1 MIKRMRLTESDLHNI
16 IESAVRKILK
26 ERVFSPEEYEDK
38 AFMDDYWAD
47 REKSMEN
54 EWKRKNIAIRKKY
67 PGKSNEWY
75 EAMLDTFY
83 ENKANDKKS
92 INEKKDM
99 SGFEGTWDALDGLTN
114 SFNEAVKHA
123 VRSTISEMIDEESL

>member
-1 MIKRMRLTESDLHNI
+1 MRLTESDLHNI